1 MDKTTNKKPAI
12 STQSL
17 VTMAIFAAILSVSAY
32 ASIPIPLP
40 SNPHIT
46 LLNFV
51 ILLVALL
58 FPLEQ
63 SFLVILVW
71 MLLGILGVPVFI
83 AGGSGF
89 GYIIGPYGGY
99 TATFLVV
106 AVVLPL
112 IRGKKYKRIRY
123 TAAAIVGVLI
133 IDILGMLWLMLQNHL
148 SLSAAFLAGFV
159 PFIPLDLVKAVIAA
173 QIIPPLRRIVKAE

>member
-1 MDKTTNKKPAI
+1 MDKTTNKKTAI

-71 MLLGILGVPVFI
+71 MLLGILGVPVF
-83 AGGSGF
+83 GSGF

-112 IRGKKYKRIRY
+112 IRGKKYNRIRY

>member
-89 GYIIGPYGGY
+89 GYIIG
-99 TATFLVV
+99 
-106 AVVLPL
+106 
-112 IRGKKYKRIRY
+112 
-123 TAAAIVGVLI
+123 
-133 IDILGMLWLMLQNHL
+133 HL

>member
-89 GYIIGPYGGY
+89 GYIIGPYGGS
-99 TATFLVV
+99 L
-106 AVVLPL
+106 L
-112 IRGKKYKRIRY
+112 
-123 TAAAIVGVLI
+123 
-133 IDILGMLWLMLQNHL
+133 LQLYFNSSEVRNITVSVTRQQLL
-148 SLSAAFLAGFV
+148 SEYL
-159 PFIPLDLVKAVIAA
+159 
-173 QIIPPLRRIVKAE
+173 